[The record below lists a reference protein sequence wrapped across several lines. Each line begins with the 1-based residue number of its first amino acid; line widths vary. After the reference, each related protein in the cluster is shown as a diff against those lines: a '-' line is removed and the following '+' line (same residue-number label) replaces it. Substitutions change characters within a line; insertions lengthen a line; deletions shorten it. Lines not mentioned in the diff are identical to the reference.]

1 VTVERRAKSW
11 SSIKLTTVARN
22 LMNASPLCAI
32 ATISPGARAHI
43 SHVYFAWTDI
53 FDVCWISDPDSL
65 HSRNLAKNP
74 SAAVTVF
81 KSAQVWGRP
90 DRGMQLHGTAAEVSG
105 RVAREAEHAY
115 AARFKTYGGTD
126 DALCFYRFRPRTVQL
141 FDERYLAPGT
151 LVKARVTKDGLTW
164 LRTEVWT

>member
-1 VTVERRAKSW
+1 MTVERRAKRW

-32 ATISPGARAHI
+32 ATVSPGSRAHI
-43 SHVYFAWTDI
+43 SHVYFAWDDT
-53 FDVCWISDPDSL
+53 FEVFWLSDPDSL

-90 DRGMQLHGTAAEVSG
+90 DRGMQLHGTAAAVGG
-105 RVAREAEHAY
+105 RVAREAERAY
-115 AARFKTYGGTD
+115 AARFKSYGGAD
-126 DALCFYRFRPRTVQL
+126 DSLRFYRFRPRTAQL

-151 LVKARVTKDGLTW
+151 LVKARVTKYGLTW

>member
-1 VTVERRAKSW
+1 MTVERRAKRW
-11 SSIKLTTVARN
+11 SSAKLTSVARN

-32 ATISPGARAHI
+32 ATVAPGSKAHI
-43 SHVYFAWTDI
+43 SHVYFAWTDA
-53 FDVCWISDPDSL
+53 FDICWISDPDSL

-90 DRGMQLHGTAAEVSG
+90 DRGVQLFGAAKEISG
-105 RVAREAEHAY
+105 RPAQEAERAY
-115 AARFKTYGGTD
+115 SVRFKNYGGLD
-126 DALCFYRFRPRTVQL
+126 ESLRFYRFHPRTVQL

-151 LVKARVTKDGLTW
+151 LVKARVAHDGLVW
-164 LRTEVWT
+164 LRTEVWA